1 MTTEK
6 VGNNQMWTRIKNGA
20 LCLFAVGLC
29 MLTLAGL
36 SAKHKAGQASAQVT
50 PESIPCPS
58 CRFGMVGITRG
69 QTIRLNV
76 VNSADIPPGPCRTS
90 GDDIPPGPC
99 RQRVDLIFLD
109 SMGRTLAHS
118 TETLLAGRAAFLDF
132 DGDKIERQG
141 NRLELRPL
149 VLTPPPEPDRG
160 IRSFIVASA
169 EVFNSE
175 TGRTVFFIPAAGPD
189 PTMNDFSLSASPSS
203 ISVTSGDA
211 GHSTISTAVTAGFAQ
226 AISPPISGLPAGAS
240 ASFSPASITAGNA
253 SDLTITVSPSPVYTY
268 RQLLADSHGPGHQRQ
283 PFNCPVFEA

>member
-1 MTTEK
+1 MRNK
-6 VGNNQMWTRIKNGA
+6 KIFAKR
-20 LCLFAVGLC
+20 LFAVGLC

-36 SAKHKAGQASAQVT
+36 SAKHKTGQASAQIT
-50 PESIPCPS
+50 PESLPCPT

-90 GDDIPPGPC
+90 GDDIPPGLC

-109 SMGRTLAHS
+109 SLGRTLAHS

-132 DGDKIERQG
+132 DGDMIEHQG

-149 VLTPPPEPDRG
+149 VLVPPPDPDRG
-160 IRSFIVASA
+160 NRSFIVASA

-189 PTMNDFSLSASPSS
+189 PTVNDFSLSASPSS
-203 ISVTSGDA
+203 ISVTSGA
-211 GHSTISTAVTAGFAQ
+211 ARGI
-226 AISPPISGLPAGAS
+226 PPSAPRSLPAS
-240 ASFSPASITAGNA
+240 RKS
-253 SDLTITVSPSPVYTY
+253 
-268 RQLLADSHGPGHQRQ
+268 RQLNQIGMLDKYAGRFDDGELVLPTLAYNS
-283 PFNCPVFEA
+283 